1 MPDPMAEK
9 GNYFGRRLFCA
20 PISKCKRDGEWE
32 MSNFDPDKACSG
44 EGLFGLPS
52 MERPAVAIIA
62 VPWEATVTYGRG
74 TAAAPE
80 AIEHASQQ
88 VDVFDLEYGPIWKSG
103 IDWLG
108 KPDEHATWHAQACA
122 LARPVVEAGDVGSDP
137 ALKALAQRVD
147 ELANQRDEYV
157 HQLAA
162 SAFDDGQIPAVLGG
176 DHSSPLGLIRAAA
189 ERYPGLGILHID
201 AHADLHEAYM
211 GFRSSHASI
220 MARVLECPGVH
231 RLVGVG
237 YRDLCQGEWDRIEM
251 DTERISVYTDPDL
264 AMRLAEGEHWLNIV
278 EQIVEE
284 LPPMLHISFD
294 IDGLD
299 PSLCPNTGTPVPGG
313 LGFRDVQI
321 LLRTVAKHRQVV
333 SFDLCEVSPGHSDE
347 WDANVGARLLY
358 KLSGCALSSRSRQ

>member
-1 MPDPMAEK
+1 MTD
-9 GNYFGRRLFCA
+9 
-20 PISKCKRDGEWE
+20 
-32 MSNFDPDKACSG
+32 FDPDGAG
-44 EGLFGLPS
+44 TDGGLFGLPS
-52 MERPAVAIIA
+52 VVRPAVAVIA
-62 VPWEATVTYGRG
+62 VPWEATVSYGQG
-74 TAAAPE
+74 TAAAPQ
-80 AIEHASQQ
+80 AIEGASQQ
-88 VDVFDLEYGPIWKSG
+88 VDLYDLEYGPIWKSG
-103 IDWLG
+103 IDWVGNPETL
-108 KPDEHATWHAQACA
+108 ANWNAQACA

-137 ALKALAQRVD
+137 ALKALAKQVD
-147 ELANQRDEYV
+147 EFAEQRDVCV
-157 HQLAA
+157 HQWAE
-162 SAFDDGQIPAVLGG
+162 SAFDDGQVPAVLGG

-189 ERYPGLGILHID
+189 ERHQGLGILHLD
-201 AHADLHEAYM
+201 AHADLREAYM

-220 MARVLECPGVH
+220 MARALECSGVH

-237 YRDLCQGEWDRIEM
+237 YRDLGHREWERIER
-251 DTERISVYTDPDL
+251 DTERIRAYTDPEI
-264 AMRLAEGEHWLNIV
+264 AMRLSRGEHWLSIV

-284 LPPMLHISFD
+284 LPPKVHISFD

-313 LGFRDVQI
+313 LGYRDVQI